1 MEVEME
7 EVAMV
12 VGEAQEVV
20 VVGRVVVDQEVTGG
34 ALMEAQVE
42 LEEEIREQQQ
52 VLQVVSMFLSGILR
66 LANIKIIIAR
76 AN

>member
-52 VLQVVSMFLSGILR
+52 VLQVVSMFLSGIL
-66 LANIKIIIAR
+66 
-76 AN
+76 

>member
-20 VVGRVVVDQEVTGG
+20 VVGRVVDQEVTGG

-42 LEEEIREQQQ
+42 LEEEIREHQQ

-66 LANIKIIIAR
+66 LANIKI
-76 AN
+76 NHP